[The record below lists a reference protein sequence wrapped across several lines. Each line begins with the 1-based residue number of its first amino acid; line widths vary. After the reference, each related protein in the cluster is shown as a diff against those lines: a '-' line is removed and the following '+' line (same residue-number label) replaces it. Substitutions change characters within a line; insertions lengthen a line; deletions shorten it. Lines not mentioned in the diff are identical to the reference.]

1 MTFLQVLWF
10 ILIAVLWTGYLF
22 LEGFSLGIG
31 MTLPF
36 VAKNDKE
43 RTQVIRTVGPV
54 WDANEVW
61 LLTAGGATFA
71 AFPEWYATMFSGM
84 YLALFL
90 ILVCLILRISAVEW
104 RAKVASEK
112 WRARWDVMH
121 VVAAWL
127 VPILFGVAFANLIQ
141 GMKIQVV
148 DPKNPLVG
156 VNPAD
161 VTPALL
167 QTHVHNLTGGFFS
180 LLTPYTILGGLM
192 LAAVWFAH
200 ATLYGQLKTTGIVF
214 DRFKALSKK
223 ATIVAV
229 ALVAVFALWG
239 QFAYSSQ
246 KLFGWIPLVIA
257 ALAFIASAFFAF
269 IDRNGLAFICSGVGI
284 ASAVAWVFAS
294 MFPSVMKSSIAPAF
308 NLTIEQ
314 ASSTNSTLIVMSIV
328 AVILVPIVLG
338 YTCWSYWKFRDRI
351 SIDDVSSNPGV
362 VWDKVRS
369 GANFLVG

>member
-127 VPILFGVAFANLIQ
+127 VPILFGVAFANP
-141 GMKIQVV
+141 GCGSEESARRCKPGRC
-148 DPKNPLVG
+148 DPGSTTDPRSQL
-156 VNPAD
+156 D
-161 VTPALL
+161 RRLL
-167 QTHVHNLTGGFFS
+167 LASHSVHHPWRPN
-180 LLTPYTILGGLM
+180 
-192 LAAVWFAH
+192 A
-200 ATLYGQLKTTGIVF
+200 
-214 DRFKALSKK
+214 R
-223 ATIVAV
+223 
-229 ALVAVFALWG
+229 
-239 QFAYSSQ
+239 
-246 KLFGWIPLVIA
+246 
-257 ALAFIASAFFAF
+257 
-269 IDRNGLAFICSGVGI
+269 C
-284 ASAVAWVFAS
+284 
-294 MFPSVMKSSIAPAF
+294 
-308 NLTIEQ
+308 
-314 ASSTNSTLIVMSIV
+314 
-328 AVILVPIVLG
+328 
-338 YTCWSYWKFRDRI
+338 
-351 SIDDVSSNPGV
+351 GV
-362 VWDKVRS
+362 VRTCDPVRS
-369 GANFLVG
+369 AEDHRHRVRPLQGSV